1 MLVINQVLQF
11 LSHHGVAFLFVSVL
25 AGQAGLPVPDVPV
38 LLAAGSLASLGR
50 GSLVE
55 SVAVAIIACLIADV
69 FWYQIGQHRQV
80 QFFKCAERSPLSKN
94 HLRCAMGAFERHGG
108 GVLLLSKFVPGPS
121 LVPSLAGISGM
132 TRTRFLLLDG
142 FAAAIWAGVYI
153 AAGSIFSKPLQRF
166 TAYGPKAGLALLVVL
181 ACVCVMVGMVR
192 SARHH
197 WPQKRR
203 LAAVLASVLLLF
215 VAVGAS
221 AQATQGGSS
230 ATSSFISGSVPSG
243 LATNEE
249 LHLTLRDSI
258 NMALRYNLG
267 AVESGENSRSARG
280 QRLLALSHLLPQV
293 RASAQENVN
302 QTSMATLGLKLPSIP
317 NVIGPYSYTTAGLS
331 ASQTLFSLEAIQR
344 LRAARTAEQAA
355 QLDYKDTLD
364 VVTLTVGNAYLQVLQ
379 AASRIEVQE
388 AQVRNAKALND
399 QAVAGYEA
407 GTRPRIDATRTE
419 VQLRTEQYTLIV
431 DRNDLAIAKLTLART
446 IGLPLGQNFE
456 ATDTLPYAAINPPTL
471 DDALK
476 TAYVSRSDYAAA
488 INSEKAAERNLSATK
503 SERLPVLSTSGNY
516 ADTGTTLGHSHG
528 TFGFQAGVSIPLFTG
543 GRIKGEITQADATL
557 RQRKAES
564 ENIRGQIDY
573 DVRAAFLNLGAAKEQ
588 LEVAEHNVALANE
601 NLARSK
607 DRFTAGVADSVEVVQ
622 AEQSLASANDQAIT
636 SAYNHNLA
644 KLALARALGVARTSY
659 DQYLGGK

>member
-11 LSHHGVAFLFVSVL
+11 LSNHSLAFLFVSVF
-25 AGQAGLPVPDVPV
+25 AGQAGLPVPNVPV

-55 SVAVAIIACLIADV
+55 SVTVAIVACLIADG
-69 FWYQIGQHRQV
+69 FWYQVGRHRRV
-80 QFFKCAERSPLSKN
+80 QFFKRAENSPRSEK
-94 HLRCAMGAFERHGG
+94 HLRCAMGAFERHGAT
-108 GVLLLSKFVPGPS
+108 VLLISKFVPGPS
-121 LVPSLAGISGM
+121 MVSPLAGVSGM
-132 TRTRFLLLDG
+132 TRVRFVLLDG

-153 AAGSIFSKPLQRF
+153 AAGSIFSKQLQRLS
-166 TAYGPKAGLALLVVL
+166 TYGPKAGLALLAVL
-181 ACVCVMVGMVR
+181 ACVLVAVGVVR
-192 SARHH
+192 SARCH

-203 LAAVLASVLLLF
+203 LAAVLASVLLLS
-215 VAVGAS
+215 VAVSAS
-221 AQATQGGSS
+221 AQATSRGVSS
-230 ATSSFISGSVPSG
+230 YVSGSVPSG
-243 LATNEE
+243 LASDDE

-258 NMALRYNLG
+258 NMALRFNLG

-293 RASAQENVN
+293 SASAQENVE
-302 QTSMATLGLKLPSIP
+302 QASMATLGLKLPSIP
-317 NVIGPYSYTTAGLS
+317 SVIGPYSYTTAGLS
-331 ASQTLFSLEAIQR
+331 ASQTLFSVEAVQR

-379 AASRIEVQE
+379 SASRIEVQE
-388 AQVRNAKALND
+388 AQVRNAQALND

-419 VQLRTEQYTLIV
+419 VQLRSEQYNLIV
-431 DRNDLAIAKLTLART
+431 DRNNLAIAKLTLARA

-456 ATDTLPYAAINPPTL
+456 AADTLPYAAINPPTL

-476 TAYVSRSDYAAA
+476 AAYVSRSDYAAA
-488 INSEKAAERNLSATK
+488 LSSEKAAERSLSATK
-503 SERLPVLSTSGNY
+503 GERLPVLSTSGNY
-516 ADTGTTLGHSHG
+516 GDTGTTLGHSHG
-528 TFGFQAGVSIPLFTG
+528 TFGFQAGVSVPLFTG

-564 ENIRGQIDY
+564 ENIRGEIDY
-573 DVRAAFLNLGAAKEQ
+573 DVRAAYLNLGAAKEQ
-588 LEVAEHNVALANE
+588 FEVAEHNVALANE

-607 DRFTAGVADSVEVVQ
+607 DRFTSGVADSVEVVQ
-622 AEQSLASANDQAIT
+622 AEQSLASANDQSIT

>member
-1 MLVINQVLQF
+1 MLVMNQVLQF
-11 LSHHGVAFLFVSVL
+11 LSHCGVAFLLVSVL
-25 AGQAGLPVPDVPV
+25 AGQAGLPVPDVSV
-38 LLAAGSLASLGR
+38 LQTAGS
-50 GSLVE
+50 
-55 SVAVAIIACLIADV
+55 
-69 FWYQIGQHRQV
+69 
-80 QFFKCAERSPLSKN
+80 
-94 HLRCAMGAFERHGG
+94 
-108 GVLLLSKFVPGPS
+108 
-121 LVPSLAGISGM
+121 
-132 TRTRFLLLDG
+132 
-142 FAAAIWAGVYI
+142 
-153 AAGSIFSKPLQRF
+153 
-166 TAYGPKAGLALLVVL
+166 
-181 ACVCVMVGMVR
+181 
-192 SARHH
+192 ARRRR
-197 WPQKRR
+197 PQKRS
-203 LAAVLASVLLLF
+203 LAAVLASVVLLF

-221 AQATQGGSS
+221 AQAASGGFS
-230 ATSSFISGSVPSG
+230 ATSSLISDSVPSG
-243 LATNEE
+243 LATGEE

-293 RASAQENVN
+293 SASAQENVS
-302 QTSMATLGLKLPSIP
+302 QYSIATLGLKLPSIP
-317 NVIGPYSYTTAGLS
+317 NVVGPYSYITASLS

-379 AASRIEVQE
+379 AASRIEAQE

-419 VQLRTEQYTLIV
+419 VQLRSEQYNLIV
-431 DRNDLAIAKLTLART
+431 ARNNLAIVKLTLARA

-456 ATDTLPYAAINPPTL
+456 AADTLPYAAINPPTL

-476 TAYVSRSDYAAA
+476 AAYASRSDYAAA
-488 INSEKAAERNLSATK
+488 LNSEKAAERSLSATK

-528 TFGFQAGVSIPLFTG
+528 TFGFQAGVSVPLFTG
-543 GRIKGEITQADATL
+543 GRIKGEITQADAAL

-564 ENIRGQIDY
+564 ENVRGQIDY
-573 DVRAAFLNLGAAKEQ
+573 DVRAAYLNLAAAKEQ
-588 LEVAEHNVALANE
+588 VEVAEHNVALANE

-607 DRFTAGVADSVEVVQ
+607 DRFTSGVADSVEVVQ
-622 AEQSLASANDQAIT
+622 AEQSLASANNQSIT

-644 KLALARALGVARTSY
+644 KLALARALGVARSSY

>member
-1 MLVINQVLQF
+1 VVLNQILQF
-11 LSHHGVAFLFVSVL
+11 FSNHGVALLFVSVL
-25 AGQAGLPVPDVPV
+25 AGQGGLPVPDVPV

-50 GSLVE
+50 GSLAE
-55 SVAVAIIACLIADV
+55 SMAVAIIACLIADV
-69 FWYQIGQHRQV
+69 FWYQVGRHRRV
-80 QFFKCAERSPLSKN
+80 KLISGAERSQQSEN
-94 HLRCAMGAFERHGG
+94 RLRSAMGAFERHGG
-108 GVLLLSKFVPGPS
+108 GVLLISKFVPGPS
-121 LVPSLAGISGM
+121 LVSPLAGMSGM
-132 TRTRFLLLDG
+132 TRASFAFFDG
-142 FAAAIWAGVYI
+142 FAAAIWVGIYIVAGF
-153 AAGSIFSKPLQRF
+153 IFSSQSQRVP
-166 TAYGPKAGLALLVVL
+166 TYGLHLGLALLVML
-181 ACVCVMVGMVR
+181 GCVIIAVGVVR
-192 SARHH
+192 SVHRH

-203 LAAVLASVLLLF
+203 LVTMLTLVLLLL

-221 AQATQGGSS
+221 AQAASGGYS

-243 LATNEE
+243 LATGEE

-280 QRLLALSHLLPQV
+280 QRLLALSSLLPQV
-293 RASAQENVN
+293 SASAQENVD
-302 QTSMATLGLKLPSIP
+302 QASMATLGLKLPSIP
-317 NVIGPYSYTTAGLS
+317 GIIGPYSYTTAGLS
-331 ASQTLFSLEAIQR
+331 ASQTLFSVEAVQR

-379 AASRIEVQE
+379 ATSRIEVQE

-419 VQLRTEQYTLIV
+419 VQLRTEQYNLIV
-431 DRNDLAIAKLTLART
+431 DRNDQAIAKLTLART
-446 IGLPLGQNFE
+446 IGLPLDQNFT
-456 ATDTLPYAAINPPTL
+456 AADTLPYAAINPSTL

-476 TAYVSRSDYAAA
+476 SAYASRSDYAAA
-488 INSEKAAERNLSATK
+488 LSSEKAAERSLSATN
-503 SERLPVLSTSGNY
+503 SERLPILSTSGNY
-516 ADTGTTLGHSHG
+516 ADTGTTFGHSHG
-528 TFGFQAGVSIPLFTG
+528 TFGFQAGVSVPLFTG
-543 GRIKGEITQADATL
+543 GRVKGEITQADATL

-573 DVRAAFLNLGAAKEQ
+573 DVRAAYLNLGAAKEQ
-588 LEVAEHNVALANE
+588 VEVAEHNVALANE
-601 NLARSK
+601 NLARSR
-607 DRFTAGVADSVEVVQ
+607 DRFTSGVADSVEVVQ
-622 AEQSLASANDQAIT
+622 AEQSLASANDQLIT

>member
-1 MLVINQVLQF
+1 VVLNQILQF
-11 LSHHGVAFLFVSVL
+11 LSNHGVALLFVSVL
-25 AGQAGLPVPDVPV
+25 AGQGGLPVPDVPV

-50 GSLVE
+50 GSLAE
-55 SVAVAIIACLIADV
+55 SMAVAIIACLIADV
-69 FWYQIGQHRQV
+69 FWYQVGRRRRVKLISGVEQ
-80 QFFKCAERSPLSKN
+80 SPKSEN
-94 HLRCAMGAFERHGG
+94 RLRCAMGAFERHGVG
-108 GVLLLSKFVPGPS
+108 ALLISKFIPGPNLLSP
-121 LVPSLAGISGM
+121 LAGMSGM
-132 TRTRFLLLDG
+132 TQVRFAFLDG
-142 FAAAIWAGVYI
+142 FAAAIWAGSYI
-153 AAGSIFSKPLQRF
+153 VAGFIFSSQLHQVS
-166 TAYGPKAGLALLVVL
+166 TYGSHLGLALLVVFG
-181 ACVCVMVGMVR
+181 CVIIAVGVVR
-192 SARHH
+192 SAHRH

-203 LAAVLASVLLLF
+203 LAAVLASVLLLL
-215 VAVGAS
+215 VAVSAS
-221 AQATQGGSS
+221 AQAASGGSS
-230 ATSSFISGSVPSG
+230 ATSSLISGSVPSG
-243 LATNEE
+243 LATGEE

-293 RASAQENVN
+293 SASAQENVD
-302 QTSMATLGLKLPSIP
+302 QTSMATLGLKLPGIP
-317 NVIGPYSYTTAGLS
+317 SVNGPYSYTTAGLS
-331 ASQTLFSLEAIQR
+331 ASQTLFSVEAVQR

-364 VVTLTVGNAYLQVLQ
+364 VITLTVGNAYLQVLQ
-379 AASRIEVQE
+379 ATSRIEVQE

-419 VQLRTEQYTLIV
+419 VQLRTEQYNLIV
-431 DRNDLAIAKLTLART
+431 DRNDLAIAKLTLARA
-446 IGLPLGQNFE
+446 IGLPLGQNFT

-476 TAYVSRSDYAAA
+476 SAYASRSDYAAA
-488 INSEKAAERNLSATK
+488 LNSEKAAKRSLSATK

-516 ADTGTTLGHSHG
+516 ADTGTTFGHSHG
-528 TFGFQAGVSIPLFTG
+528 TFGFQAGVSVPLFTG
-543 GRIKGEITQADATL
+543 GRVKGEITQADATL

-573 DVRAAFLNLGAAKEQ
+573 DVRAAYLNLDAAKEQ
-588 LEVAEHNVALANE
+588 VEVAEHNVALANE
-601 NLARSK
+601 NLARSR
-607 DRFTAGVADSVEVVQ
+607 DRFTSGVADSVEVVQ
-622 AEQSLASANDQAIT
+622 AEQSLASANNQFIT
-636 SAYNHNLA
+636 SSYNHNLA